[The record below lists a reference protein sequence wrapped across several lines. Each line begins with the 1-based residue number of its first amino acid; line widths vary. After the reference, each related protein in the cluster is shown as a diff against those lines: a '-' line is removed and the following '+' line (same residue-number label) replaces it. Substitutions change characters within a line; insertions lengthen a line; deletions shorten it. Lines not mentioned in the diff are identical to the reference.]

1 MRSAAAGVRMVRV
14 IGVIAGSTLI
24 LMVSACGA
32 KKEAAEEASPSTA
45 ARKTTPSLL
54 RRPKLARLPK
64 T

>member
-1 MRSAAAGVRMVRV
+1 MVRV
-14 IGVIAGSTLI
+14 IGVIAGSTLF